1 MATGINRLGSFF
13 KSLDRELKRV
23 SWPSFRETM
32 KKTWVVILMVLVVA
46 VIIGLFDA
54 LAGGVVNALIN
65 LFS

>member
-13 KSLDRELKRV
+13 KSLGRELKRV
-23 SWPSFRETM
+23 SWPSFKETM

-54 LAGGVVNALIN
+54 LAGGVINALIN